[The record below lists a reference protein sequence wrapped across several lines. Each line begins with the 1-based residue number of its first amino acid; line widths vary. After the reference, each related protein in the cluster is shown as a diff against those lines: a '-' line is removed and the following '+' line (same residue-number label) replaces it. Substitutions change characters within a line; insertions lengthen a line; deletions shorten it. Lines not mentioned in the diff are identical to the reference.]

1 MSCLNSRIVSVFFLF
16 VLIACSDDSGS
27 SLPEVEPEVE
37 RFNLII
43 TAKREYVPKQN
54 LDDPFFGY
62 EDKTCELEE
71 RRDYGRNWLSLDT
84 LVIDFNQEFPSVIRP
99 FIVCDKPYRT
109 WERIRYIKVLNSPQG
124 SINFS
129 DDWNF
134 DSCLEGSSAVECELN
149 GLYYRKSDD
158 VMLYDNANVSEE
170 VLNSFFDMSNHSNVR
185 PFVKSSSTEELV
197 RIELTEQEAQ
207 ISYPNLTTGSI
218 LSIETSEFTDQNA
231 ESVNAMVQVRAQEIV
246 NTKIN

>member
-1 MSCLNSRIVSVFFLF
+1 MPCLNSKIISVFFLLI
-16 VLIACSDDSGS
+16 LIACSDDSGS

-43 TAKREYVPKQN
+43 TAKREYAPKQN

-71 RRDYGRNWLSLDT
+71 RRDYGRNWLALDT

-99 FIVCDKPYRT
+99 FIVCDKPYRA

-129 DDWNF
+129 DDWSF

-158 VMLYDNANVSEE
+158 IMLYDNANVSEE

-231 ESVNAMVQVRAQEIV
+231 ESVNAMVQVRVQEIV
-246 NTKIN
+246 NIKVN

>member
-99 FIVCDKPYRT
+99 FIVCDKSYRT

-231 ESVNAMVQVRAQEIV
+231 ESVNAMVQVRVQEIV

>member
-158 VMLYDNANVSEE
+158 VMLYDNANVSEV

>member
-1 MSCLNSRIVSVFFLF
+1 MPYCNSKIPSLLFLLI
-16 VLIACSDDSGS
+16 LIACSEGSDSP
-27 SLPEVEPEVE
+27 LPEEEPEVD

-43 TAKREYVPKQN
+43 TAKREYVQKQN

-71 RRDYGRNWLSLDT
+71 RRDYGRNWLALDT
-84 LVIDFNQEFPSVIRP
+84 LVIDFNQEFPSVITP
-99 FIVCDKPYRT
+99 FIVCDKPYRA
-109 WERIRYIKVLNSPQG
+109 WERIRYIKVINSPQA

-134 DSCLEGSSAVECELN
+134 DSCLESSSAVECELN

-185 PFVKSSSTEELV
+185 PFVKSSSAEELV
-197 RIELTEQEAQ
+197 RIELSEQEAQ

-218 LSIETSEFTDQNA
+218 LSIQTSEFTDQNA
-231 ESVNAMVQVRAQEIV
+231 ESVNAMAQVRVQDIV
-246 NTKIN
+246 TAKIN